1 MKKCINLEEINPFSF
16 LLNFEAIQIL
26 AFANNKKINEPIKN
40 NKIFDLNI
48 VKNI

>member
-1 MKKCINLEEINPFSF
+1 MRINLEEIKPFSF
-16 LLNFEAIQIL
+16 LLNLEAIQIL
-26 AFANNKKINEPIKN
+26 APANNKKTEAPIKN